1 MRLPSPVFSYPI
13 ANTNAP
19 KISQTVLLM
28 NPESAHFSA
37 SAGNL
42 NAGSPRCNGEK
53 TSPNAP
59 PTVTAIKPID
69 AGGNGS
75 VISARIVATNSARYR
90 HANGAR
96 PDGGGRSASV
106 TPTPRG
112 TAVRH
117 SRVRP

>member
-1 MRLPSPVFSYPI
+1 
-13 ANTNAP
+13 
-19 KISQTVLLM
+19 M
-28 NPESAHFSA
+28 NPDSAHFSA

-53 TSPNAP
+53 TSPSAP
-59 PTVTAIKPID
+59 PIVTAIKPID

-90 HANGAR
+90 QANGAR
-96 PDGGGRSASV
+96 PEGGGRSASV
-106 TPTPRG
+106 TPTATG

-117 SRVRP
+117 SRVGRTASVSAWLGTPAIIRVAAGSPASSV